1 MVQRALS
8 PCSFQL
14 SAHHAV
20 LVFFLRINRGSDED
34 VSWSFQQETFWQ
46 IITKGRP
53 TAVGRVY
60 DAFPQWMKEKIILS
74 TENSSTDTWQ
84 FSRLRLCLP
93 IQGVQV
99 QSLVVGSSPQTNLN
113 KTKNLHLPPL
123 LWKEENHLL
132 NPCSASPSFL
142 AKLLK
147 CWRLLFNQVV

>member
-1 MVQRALS
+1 MGFLIAYEKFRQRFSDLTIWGWHLPCESPPSLGNRNAVPPEVVQRALS

-46 IITKGRP
+46 ITKGRP

-74 TENSSTDTWQ
+74 TENSSIDTSLAVQ
-84 FSRLRLCLP
+84 RLRLCLP

-99 QSLVVGSSPQTNLN
+99 QSLVGELSSPKQT
-113 KTKNLHLPPL
+113 
-123 LWKEENHLL
+123 
-132 NPCSASPSFL
+132 
-142 AKLLK
+142 
-147 CWRLLFNQVV
+147 